1 MIKLTFCLRRKQG
14 MSKEEFHDYWL
25 NNHGPLVRSVMDKL
39 KMRHYVQ
46 VHAHIESEISDAI
59 RASRNSPEPYD
70 GVAELWFDSAESI
83 IENGKNPD
91 VQEAGRILL
100 EDEKKFIDLENSPL
114 WYNDEHEIIALGEN
128 EG

>member
-1 MIKLTFCLRRKQG
+1 
-14 MSKEEFHDYWL
+14 
-25 NNHGPLVRSVMDKL
+25 
-39 KMRHYVQ
+39 MRHYVQ